1 MIVRL
6 IGLSLALLM
15 TASAVHPQKSQL
27 NSAATQAWPTFWH
40 QFSDAINRKDS
51 AALLKMMPS
60 DFSDGGGGMSAAQW
74 LDYINANEQHG
85 SWRDLQRSVA
95 RGTVI
100 SKEWSNKGVLTRITK
115 DKHYY
120 FEFRKDKK
128 WWFAGVVGD

>member
-1 MIVRL
+1 MIARL
-6 IGLSLALLM
+6 IALSLVLLL
-15 TASAVHPQKSQL
+15 TPAAHAQKSQS
-27 NSAATQAWPTFWH
+27 NASANQAWPAFWH

-60 DFSDGGGGMSAAQW
+60 DFSDGGGGMSAAEW
-74 LDYINANEQHG
+74 LEYINANEQHG
-85 SWRDLQRSVA
+85 SWKDLQRSVA

-100 SKEWSNKGVLTRITK
+100 SKEWSNNKVLTRITR

-128 WWFAGVVGD
+128 WWFAGVAGD